1 MVWQLA
7 PMVTSAL
14 IGAAGSV
21 YSSHRN
27 KRNQEKAISRNEA
40 REDTKIQRTVDQA
53 KAAGIHPLA
62 ALGASPSY
70 SSPSVV
76 DTTGSAI
83 GDGIAR
89 TIQAKAQKPQQ
100 DLQQQLMKAQLDEA
114 TSRTQL
120 SRAQAFRTLNPM
132 AIPPEISTGAWY
144 TGKDGTRF
152 WGPNPEAYEMSPA
165 ELAAGALTHTTFR
178 GWSELNGGT
187 PNGIVEKGFQALTGR
202 SSRGEYEDPEK
213 IIRKKTLK
221 AYPWKHN
228 AQNDTYKRK

>member
-1 MVWQLA
+1 MVN
-7 PMVTSAL
+7 PMIASAL

-21 YSSHRN
+21 YSSYRN

-89 TIQAKAQKPQQ
+89 TIQAKAQQPQKN
-100 DLQQQLMKAQLDEA
+100 LQQQLMKAQLDEA

-120 SRAQAFRTLNPM
+120 SRAQAFRVLNPT
-132 AIPPEISTGAWY
+132 ATPPEISTGAWY

-165 ELAAGALTHTTFR
+165 ELAAGAITHTTFR
-178 GWSELNGGT
+178 GWGELNNNA
-187 PNGIVEKGFQALTGR
+187 PDGIAEQLFQKFMGR
-202 SSRGEYEDPEK
+202 PSK
-213 IIRKKTLK
+213 KNHRKDVIKQSTLPK
-221 AYPWKHN
+221 YPHN
-228 AQNDTYKRK
+228 HNPYK